1 VLYKPELHEPLTD
14 EGWNEGRVRSAI
26 AGIVAD
32 ADSAFHAKELWP
44 AHDWDG
50 WQATPPL
57 KDLYV
62 GASGVIWALDVLRR
76 RGLAETEIDLA
87 AAAQRTL
94 EAWRELPD
102 YAEWDAVPEAAA
114 SALLAG
120 ESGPLLVAWRLA
132 PSAELADDL
141 LARVRENVENDA
153 VEIMWGAPGTA
164 LAAKAMLDWTGEE
177 RWREAWLESAESV
190 WAAREAD
197 GMWTN
202 RLYGETFRS
211 LTPPHGLVGN
221 VLAIRP
227 ALDEERR
234 ERLERET
241 ADVLTRLA
249 VTEDGVANWP
259 PREGAEASKLQ
270 WCSGAPGIVVAAADY
285 LDEGL
290 LLAGAE
296 LIWQAGPPGM
306 EKGSGICHGT
316 AGSGHALM
324 KVFERTGDE
333 LWLERARRYAV
344 HALGQIERRGQG
356 RYSLWTGDVGVALYA
371 ADCIDGVSRYPVLES
386 ELTSRVLHNKGV
398 CKVNSEGKSTPIGS
412 RGTEPDEPRSA

>member
-1 VLYKPELHEPLTD
+1 VLFKPELHEPLTD
-14 EGWNEGRVRSAI
+14 EAWDEGRVRDA
-26 AGIVAD
+26 VARVVVD
-32 ADSAFHAKELWP
+32 ADTAFEPQQLWP
-44 AHDWDG
+44 AHEWDG
-50 WQATPPL
+50 WQATAPL

-62 GASGVIWALDVLRR
+62 GASGVIWALDVFRR

-102 YAEWDAVPEAAA
+102 YAQSDALPEAAA
-114 SALLAG
+114 SALLTG

-141 LARVRENVENDA
+141 LARVRENLENEA

-190 WAAREAD
+190 WAAREPD
-197 GMWTN
+197 GLWTN

-221 VLAIRP
+221 VHVLRA
-227 ALDEERR
+227 ALDDERR
-234 ERLERET
+234 QRLEQET
-241 ADVLTRLA
+241 ADALARLA

-259 PREGAEASKLQ
+259 RREGLANKLQ
-270 WCSGAPGIVVAAADY
+270 WCSGAPGIVSAAADY
-285 LDEGL
+285 LDEEL

-316 AGSGHALM
+316 AGNGHAFL

-333 LWLERARRYAV
+333 LWLERARRFAV
-344 HALGQIERRGQG
+344 HALGQVERRGHG

-371 ADCIDGVSRYPVLES
+371 ADCIDGVSAYPILDR
-386 ELTSRVLHNKGV
+386 TS
-398 CKVNSEGKSTPIGS
+398 T
-412 RGTEPDEPRSA
+412 

>member
-14 EGWNEGRVRSAI
+14 EPWDEGRVRSAI

-32 ADSAFHAKELWP
+32 ADSAFDAKELWP
-44 AHDWDG
+44 AHEWDG

-102 YAEWDAVPEAAA
+102 YTQWDDVPTAAA
-114 SALLAG
+114 SALLTG

-141 LARVRENVENDA
+141 LARVRENLENEA

-177 RWREAWLESAESV
+177 RWREAWLMSAESV
-190 WAAREAD
+190 WAAREPD
-197 GMWTN
+197 GLWTN

-221 VLAIRP
+221 VHVLRA
-227 ALDEERR
+227 ALDDERR
-234 ERLERET
+234 QRLEQET
-241 ADVLTRLA
+241 ADVLARLA

-259 PREGAEASKLQ
+259 RREGVEAKLQ
-270 WCSGAPGIVVAAADY
+270 WCSGAPGIVSAAADY
-285 LDEGL
+285 LAEDL

-296 LIWQAGPPGM
+296 LIWHAGPPGM

-316 AGSGHALM
+316 AGNGYAFL
-324 KVFERTGDE
+324 KVFERTRDE
-333 LWLERARRYAV
+333 LWLDRARRFAV
-344 HALGQIERRGQG
+344 HALGQIERRGMG

-371 ADCIDGVSRYPVLES
+371 ADCIDGVGAYPILDS
-386 ELTSRVLHNKGV
+386 LSPFDRTSL
-398 CKVNSEGKSTPIGS
+398 
-412 RGTEPDEPRSA
+412 